1 MCELCVE
8 SVIVVPANRSRWF
21 T

>member
-8 SVIVVPANRSRWF
+8 SVIVVPANRLRWF